1 MSQKKLISM
10 HSPRGKESSYLL
22 QTLASSILP
31 ANFPLFRKGEIEA
44 TFYPY
49 IGLTHTIRRKGTT
62 WVVRISDHCRHAP
75 EPVLEAIL
83 MILAC
88 KVARKRPQPQHRHE
102 YELFRKDSVVV
113 EAVRQRRLLK
123 GKKQIAK
130 KTGKHHSLREIYREI
145 NQSYFNNQVD
155 IEKVGWGMR
164 KGLTR
169 LGHYDPVHHTI
180 TISPTLDSPAVP
192 KFVLSYVLYHEML
205 HAVFETESSGR
216 IRTHHSP
223 EFRRAETA
231 YPDFSKAK
239 NFLGNFCRKRS
250 KFSKSRWMK
259 KKG

>member
-1 MSQKKLISM
+1 MPQTKLISM
-10 HSPRGKESSYLL
+10 HAAQGEKSSFLL
-22 QTLASSILP
+22 QALASTILP
-31 ANFPLFRKGEIEA
+31 AAFPMFRKGEIKA

-88 KVARKRPQPQHRHE
+88 KVARKKPRPEYRRE
-102 YELFRKDSVVV
+102 YEFFRKDSEVV

-130 KTGKHHSLREIYREI
+130 EAGKHHSLQEIYREI
-145 NQSYFNNQVD
+145 NRSYFNNQID
-155 IEKVGWGMR
+155 IERVGWGIR
-164 KGLTR
+164 NSRTR

-180 TISPTLDSPAVP
+180 TISPVLDSPTVP

-205 HAVFETESSGR
+205 HSVFETGSSR
-216 IRTHHSP
+216 RFTTHHTP
-223 EFRRAETA
+223 EFRRTEAA
-231 YPDFSKAK
+231 YPDFAKAK
-239 NFLGNFCRKRS
+239 NFLGNFCRKS
-250 KFSKSRWMK
+250 SKSPKRRSTG